1 MTHSDQGHPSNP
13 TPPSQRVVSAS
24 SRLFRAHA
32 TEPRFRWLAA
42 VLASVSVAGALSASP
57 RLTKEAGGAVSD
69 NQRSQTAGG
78 YGGPVLLQDFH
89 LLEKLARFDRERIPE
104 RVVHA
109 RGAGAYGEFVA
120 STNASKYTA
129 ASLFANA
136 GKKTPVFV
144 RFSTVIH
151 GSGSPETARDPR
163 GFAVKFYTDQGN
175 WDLVGNNLDVFFIR
189 DAMTFPDMV
198 HSLKPS
204 PVDNQQ
210 DPNRFF
216 DFFQAHP
223 ESTLMLTELYSDL
236 GIPANYRQ
244 MNGSSVHALKLV
256 NASGDAHYGKFTW
269 TSKNGNVN
277 LETAQQ
283 VQAVQGKEWSHATRD
298 LYENIAAGRFP
309 KWELSIQLIAADKVN
324 SFRFN
329 PLDPT
334 KRWPESE
341 IPKMVLGTLTLNRVP
356 DNFFQAT
363 EQSAFSP
370 GVLVPGIE
378 PSEDKLLQGRLFAYA
393 DTQRYRVGA
402 NYQQLPVNAP
412 RVAVLTNSQDGS
424 MSAVPRSGS
433 VNYAPSSLFP
443 TSAEGSIAVKPTPPG
458 LLNQAF
464 SKEENFYQAG
474 ELYRS
479 LTPEARARLV
489 HNFAADLAR
498 VKRPSTVEKV
508 LSHLTQADPEYGKA
522 VRARVVAN
530 KGPEK

>member
-1 MTHSDQGHPSNP
+1 MTNLDERHPSNP
-13 TPPSQRVVSAS
+13 TATSSEVASAS
-24 SRLFRAHA
+24 ARVLRRSPPRL
-32 TEPRFRWLAA
+32 RWLAA
-42 VLASVSVAGALSASP
+42 VLASVSVAGVLSASP
-57 RLTKEAGGAVSD
+57 RLTKEGGGVVSD

-78 YGGPVLLQDFH
+78 YGGPVVLQDFH

-120 STNASKYTA
+120 STNASKYTV
-129 ASLFANA
+129 ASVFANA
-136 GKKTPVFV
+136 GKKTPTFV

-151 GSGSPETARDPR
+151 GAGSPETARDPR

-189 DAMTFPDMV
+189 DAMKFPDMV

-216 DFFQAHP
+216 DFFQHQP

-269 TSKNGNVN
+269 TSKNGNAN
-277 LETAQQ
+277 LETPEQ

-298 LYENIAAGRFP
+298 LYENIAAGHFP
-309 KWELSIQLIAADKVN
+309 KWELSVQLIPADRVN

-341 IPKMVLGTLTLNRVP
+341 VPRVVLGTLTLNRVP
-356 DNFFQAT
+356 ENFFQAT
-363 EQSAFSP
+363 EESAFSP
-370 GVLVPGIE
+370 GVMVPGIE
-378 PSEDKLLQGRLFAYA
+378 PSEDKLLQGRLFSYA
-393 DTQRYRVGA
+393 DTQRYRIGA

-412 RVAVLTNSQDGS
+412 KVAVVTNSQDGS
-424 MSAVPRSGS
+424 MSTVPRSGS
-433 VNYAPSSLFP
+433 VNYAPSRLSPVSAEGGISAKP
-443 TSAEGSIAVKPTPPG
+443 TSAV
-458 LLNQAF
+458 LLNHAF

-474 ELYRS
+474 EFYRA
-479 LTPEARARLV
+479 LTPDARARLV
-489 HNFAADLAR
+489 RNFAGDLGR
-498 VKRPSTVEKV
+498 VKQPATVEII
-508 LSHLTQADPEYGKA
+508 LSNLTQADAEYGKA
-522 VRARVVAN
+522 VRMQMETN
-530 KGPEK
+530 KGQKK

>member
-1 MTHSDQGHPSNP
+1 MTNLDQGHPSNP
-13 TPPSQRVVSAS
+13 APTPQAVASAS
-24 SRLFRAHA
+24 SRLFRTYSRA
-32 TEPRFRWLAA
+32 PRLHWLAA
-42 VLASVSVAGALSASP
+42 VVASVSVAGALSARP
-57 RLTKEAGGAVSD
+57 RLTKEAGGPVSD
-69 NQRSQTAGG
+69 NQRSQTAAG

-89 LLEKLARFDRERIPE
+89 LIEKLARFDRERIPE

-120 STNASKYTA
+120 STNASKFTA
-129 ASLFANA
+129 ASVFANA
-136 GKKTPVFV
+136 GKKTPTFV
-144 RFSTVIH
+144 RFSTVVH
-151 GSGSPETARDPR
+151 GAGSPETARDPR

-189 DAMTFPDMV
+189 DAMKFPDMV

-216 DFFQAHP
+216 DFFQHHP
-223 ESTLMLTELYSDL
+223 ESTLMLTEVYSDL

-269 TSKNGNVN
+269 TSKNGNAS
-277 LETAQQ
+277 LETPAQ

-309 KWELSIQLIAADKVN
+309 KWELSVQLIPADKVN

-341 IPKMVLGTLTLNRVP
+341 VPKVVLGTLTLNRVP
-356 DNFFQAT
+356 ENFFQAT

-370 GVLVPGIE
+370 GVMVPGIE
-378 PSEDKLLQGRLFAYA
+378 PSEDKLLQGRLFSYA
-393 DTQRYRVGA
+393 DTQRHRVGV

-412 RVAVLTNSQDGS
+412 KVTVVTNSQDGS
-424 MSAVPRSGS
+424 MSTVPRTGS

-443 TSAEGSIAVKPTPPG
+443 VSAEDSISVKPTSPA
-458 LLNQAF
+458 LLKQAF

-474 ELYRS
+474 EFYRALS
-479 LTPEARARLV
+479 PDARARLA

-498 VKRPSTVEKV
+498 VRQPATVEKI
-508 LSHLTQADPEYGKA
+508 LSHLTQADAEYGKA
-522 VRARVVAN
+522 VRAQVEKN
-530 KGPEK
+530 KEPKK

>member
-1 MTHSDQGHPSNP
+1 MTNSSPGPQSPTSTAPSD
-13 TPPSQRVVSAS
+13 TAK
-24 SRLFRAHA
+24 SRQ
-32 TEPRFRWLAA
+32 RFRIRANAA
-42 VLASVSVAGALSASP
+42 RVRWVLGVVASVSVAGLLSASP
-57 RLTKEAGGAVSD
+57 RLTKEGGGAVSD

-89 LLEKLARFDRERIPE
+89 LIEKLARFDRERIPE

-109 RGAGAYGEFVA
+109 RGAGAHGEFVA
-120 STNASKYTA
+120 TTSASKFTA
-129 ASLFANA
+129 ASVFSSA

-189 DAMTFPDMV
+189 DAMKFPDMV

-216 DFFQAHP
+216 DFFQHHP
-223 ESTLMLTELYSDL
+223 ESTFMLTQVYSDL

-256 NASGDAHYGKFTW
+256 NAHGDVHYGKFTW
-269 TSKNGNVN
+269 TSKNGVAQ
-277 LETAQQ
+277 LETPEKVA
-283 VQAVQGKEWSHATRD
+283 AVQGKEWSHATRD

-309 KWELSIQLIAADKVN
+309 KWELSVQLIPADKVS

-334 KRWPESE
+334 KRWPEAE
-341 IPKMVLGTLTLNRVP
+341 IPKIVLGTLTLNRVP
-356 DNFFQAT
+356 ENFFQAT

-370 GVLVPGIE
+370 GVMVPGIE
-378 PSEDKLLQGRLFAYA
+378 PSEDKLLQGRLFSYA
-393 DTQRYRVGA
+393 DTQRYRVGV
-402 NYQQLPVNAP
+402 NYQQLPINAP
-412 RVAVLTNSQDGS
+412 KVAVVSNSQDGS
-424 MSAVPRSGS
+424 MSYAPRSGG
-433 VNYAPSSLFP
+433 VNYAPSALSPVTAQSTISLKP
-443 TSAEGSIAVKPTPPG
+443 TSPA
-458 LLNQAF
+458 LLNDAF

-474 ELYRS
+474 DFYRALPS
-479 LTPEARARLV
+479 DARARLV
-489 HNFAADLAR
+489 QNFAADLAR
-498 VKRPSTVEKV
+498 VRQPATVEKI
-508 LSHLTQADPEYGKA
+508 LSHLTAADADYGKA
-522 VRARVVAN
+522 VRAQV
-530 KGPEK
+530 EKNRGQKK